1 MVAAVAEVHRVRMQ
15 DLWSGKVPPKV
26 RAFAEKFRA
35 RYATVPNGKNVCEQD
50 DSDLLK
56 MLRNSGYSATQ
67 AVAILLEEDFAED
80 SAMMERVF
88 AMVYLLRVADNPKST
103 PETRIEC
110 RNLVRKISRF
120 FAVPMADA
128 LRELNR

>member
-1 MVAAVAEVHRVRMQ
+1 MIAAVAEVHRVRLQ

-35 RYATVPNGKNVCEQD
+35 LYANAPNGKNVCEQD

-56 MLRNSGYSATQ
+56 MLRNSGYTPIQ
-67 AVAILLEEDFAED
+67 AVAILLAEDFAED

-88 AMVYLLRVADNPKST
+88 AMVYLLRIADHPKTT
-103 PETRIEC
+103 PENRIEC
-110 RNLVRKISRF
+110 KNLVREISRF
-120 FAVPMADA
+120 FAVSMSEA